1 VRILAVNWLDL
12 ENPQAGGAEIH
23 FFEIFGRLVQR
34 GHEVTLICSGWKG
47 ADASRN
53 IDGVEVRRFGGR
65 HSFALLGRG
74 AVRRVLSQCSYD
86 VVVEDINK
94 LPLYLAT
101 MTRRPCYVIVPHLFG
116 TTAFREATLPIATL
130 VWLAERPIPRVY
142 RRAAFHAISDS
153 TREDLIRRGVPAPS
167 VRVIF
172 PGVDADWF
180 RPDETVPRF
189 EVPTFV
195 YVGRL
200 KRYKGVDTVLQAVAL
215 LREEGLDVRL
225 QIAGKGDDQSRLEQI
240 ASDLDLGGSVSFLG
254 FVTEAE
260 KRTLL
265 RRAWALVFPSVKEGW
280 GIANVEASACG
291 TPTIASN
298 SPGLRESVVDGET
311 GILVPHRDRRALA
324 DAMKRISSGPET
336 VAAFGR
342 SGRHF
347 AESLS
352 WDSAAEQT
360 EAHIQETIKGAHL
373 GQKE

>member
-1 VRILAVNWLDL
+1 MRILAVNWLDL

-240 ASDLDLGGSVSFLG
+240 ASDLDLGDSVSFLG

-360 EAHIQETIKGAHL
+360 EAHIQETINGAHL
-373 GQKE
+373 GHKE

>member
-34 GHEVTLICSGWKG
+34 GHEVTLICSGWTG

-352 WDSAAEQT
+352 WDSATEQT
-360 EAHIQETIKGAHL
+360 EAHIQETINGAHL

>member
-65 HSFALLGRG
+65 HSFALRGRG

-101 MTRRPCYVIVPHLFG
+101 MTRLPCYVIVPHLFG
-116 TTAFREATLPIATL
+116 TTAFKEATLPIATL

-153 TREDLIRRGVPAPS
+153 TREDLICRGVPAPS

-254 FVTEAE
+254 FVTEGE

-311 GILVPHRDRRALA
+311 GILVPHRDRHALA
-324 DAMKRISSGPET
+324 DAMKRISCSAET
-336 VAAFGR
+336 VAEFGR

-360 EAHIQETIKGAHL
+360 EAHILETINGAHL

>member
-1 VRILAVNWLDL
+1 MRILAVNWLDL

-240 ASDLDLGGSVSFLG
+240 ASDLDLGDSVSFLG

-336 VAAFGR
+336 VATFGR

-360 EAHIQETIKGAHL
+360 EAHIQETINGAHL
-373 GQKE
+373 GHKE

>member
-1 VRILAVNWLDL
+1 MRILAVNWLDL

-116 TTAFREATLPIATL
+116 TTAFKEATLPIATL

-153 TREDLIRRGVPAPS
+153 TREDLIRRGVPAAS

-240 ASDLDLGGSVSFLG
+240 ASDLDLGGSVNFLG
-254 FVTEAE
+254 FVTEGE

-265 RRAWALVFPSVKEGW
+265 RRAWALVYPSVKEVW
-280 GIANVEASACG
+280 GIANVEASACV

-311 GILVPHRDRRALA
+311 GILVPHRDRHALA
-324 DAMKRISSGPET
+324 DAMKRISCSAET
-336 VAAFGR
+336 VAEFGR
-342 SGRHF
+342 SGRHC

-360 EAHIQETIKGAHL
+360 EAHILETIN
-373 GQKE
+373 